1 YNPVIMRIAAIFAII
16 LSFIPKF
23 TSIITTIPD
32 PVIGGISIL
41 LFGMISSIGI
51 KNMVDYK
58 VDFTNPKIL
67 MITAAMLVLGLGG
80 AKFVIGN
87 FQLSGL
93 GLAAIVG
100 ILLNIILNF
109 GEMKKKAII
118 E

>member
-1 YNPVIMRIAAIFAII
+1 M
-16 LSFIPKF
+16 
-23 TSIITTIPD
+23 
-32 PVIGGISIL
+32 
-41 LFGMISSIGI
+41 
-51 KNMVDYK
+51 
-58 VDFTNPKIL
+58 DFTNHKII

-80 AKFVIGN
+80 ANFVIGN

-109 GEMKKKAII
+109 GEMKKRAII